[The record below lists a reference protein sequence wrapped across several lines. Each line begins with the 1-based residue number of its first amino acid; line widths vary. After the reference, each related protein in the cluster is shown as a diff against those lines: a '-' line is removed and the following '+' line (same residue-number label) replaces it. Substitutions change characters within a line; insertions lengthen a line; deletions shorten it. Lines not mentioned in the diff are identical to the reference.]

1 LSAFI
6 RVYWW
11 FKKKETGGLDGNAE
25 LLNWKLLNLFT
36 FEMVTDLSSV
46 AEHSSNGD

>member
-1 LSAFI
+1 MVPVLIFQLKTPFYSPLQGGLSAFI

-25 LLNWKLLNLFT
+25 LLN
-36 FEMVTDLSSV
+36 
-46 AEHSSNGD
+46 